1 MEPSSIIII
10 IIVGVVLLLVFYV
23 IGVYNKLINA
33 RNKVKESICSN
44 RRTIKEKK

>member
-23 IGVYNKLINA
+23 IGVYNKLVND
-33 RNKVKESICSN
+33 RNKVKDN
-44 RRTIKEKK
+44 LLK